1 MHGSVLAGTR
11 GYGLGVTSILIVR
24 HGQSVWNA
32 QGRWQGKADPPLSD
46 LGHRQARVAASA
58 LPAFDV
64 LVASTLQRAHQ
75 TARGISEVTGVA
87 PVKLD
92 GRLMER
98 DAGGFSGLTRAE
110 IEDQFPGY
118 LAEGRWPEGWEYD
131 DALVGRVRAGLDDL
145 VAAHRGQTIVV
156 VSHGGVIYAL
166 EASLG
171 IPHEGISNLGGR
183 WFSLVDGS
191 LTTTERVHLLDAADE
206 TLNDQL

>member
-1 MHGSVLAGTR
+1 MDGSVLVGSGR
-11 GYGLGVTSILIVR
+11 YGLGVTSILIVR

-32 QGRWQGKADPPLSD
+32 QGRWQGRADPPLSD
-46 LGHRQARVAASA
+46 LGHRQARVAANA
-58 LPAFDV
+58 LPDFDV

-75 TARGISEVTGVA
+75 TAHGISEVTGIA
-87 PVKLD
+87 PVQLD

-118 LAEGRWPEGWEYD
+118 LSAGRWPEGWEDD
-131 DALVGRVRAGLDDL
+131 DALVARVRSGLDDL
-145 VAAHRGQTIVV
+145 VAAHRGRRIVV

-171 IPHEGISNLGGR
+171 IAHEGISNLGGR
-183 WFSLVDGS
+183 WFQLVDGE
-191 LTTTERVHLLDAADE
+191 LTTTERIHLLEAADE

>member
-1 MHGSVLAGTR
+1 MDGSVLARDR

-32 QGRWQGKADPPLSD
+32 QGRWQGRADPPLSD
-46 LGHRQARVAASA
+46 LGHRQARTAAMA
-58 LPAFDV
+58 LPDFDV

-75 TARGISEVTGVA
+75 TAHGISEVTGIS
-87 PVKLD
+87 PVQLD

-110 IEDQFPGY
+110 IEEQFPGY
-118 LAEGRWPEGWEYD
+118 LGEGRWPDGWED
-131 DALVGRVRAGLDDL
+131 DDTLVARVRAGLDDL
-145 VAAHRGQTIVV
+145 VAMHQGRRIVV
-156 VSHGGVIYAL
+156 ISHGGVIYAL

-171 IPHEGISNLGGR
+171 IAHERISNLGGR
-183 WFSLVDGS
+183 WFELVDGRLS
-191 LTTTERVHLLDAADE
+191 TTDRIHLLDAADE

>member
-1 MHGSVLAGTR
+1 MDGSVLARDR

-32 QGRWQGKADPPLSD
+32 QGRWQGRADPPLTD
-46 LGHRQARVAASA
+46 LGHRQARVAAGA
-58 LPAFDV
+58 LPSFDI

-75 TARGISEVTGVA
+75 TAHGISEVTGIA
-87 PVKLD
+87 PVQLD

-118 LAEGRWPEGWEYD
+118 LADGRWPQGWEDD
-131 DALVGRVRAGLDDL
+131 DALVARVRAGLDDL
-145 VAAHRGQTIVV
+145 VAAHRGRRIVV

-171 IPHEGISNLGGR
+171 LPHVGISNLGGR
-183 WFSLVDGS
+183 WFEMVDGE